1 MSVLRSH
8 RQVSQT
14 EFENT
19 FSKLY
24 KYSRQQTSRVPAR
37 RQRWLCPNIT
47 QTMNTIYTDVMSM
60 SDYYD
65 CGFLPRDEYRA
76 KAATRCITNLLSLQ
90 KPLLTLWNVSG
101 METKKMAT
109 WLSLINKEVDLM
121 KCFSDCETDELF
133 ILDWKRIGELNFLG
147 NMSALHRYSHGKIS
161 NSKKKFNDTEGLL
174 LISLVD
180 SAFYNVMSANRKM
193 PTNRDEYLKR
203 KESISKAISDLKAL
217 NRPMLFFFNLM
228 EYSESV
234 MTEWSGMLRKEI
246 KLLQGLL
253 KSDEQRFGNL

>member
-1 MSVLRSH
+1 MAMPRYNPYYEH
-8 RQVSQT
+8 
-14 EFENT
+14 
-19 FSKLY
+19 
-24 KYSRQQTSRVPAR
+24 
-37 RQRWLCPNIT
+37 
-47 QTMNTIYTDVMSM
+47 
-60 SDYYD
+60 YYD

-76 KAATRCITNLLSLQ
+76 KTAARCIENLCSLQ
-90 KPLLTLWNVSG
+90 KPLLIMWNVSG
-101 METKKMAT
+101 METKKMVT
-109 WLSLINKEVDLM
+109 WISLINKEVGLM
-121 KCFSDCETDELF
+121 KRFSDCDSDDFF
-133 ILDWKRIGELNFLG
+133 ILDWKLISELNFLG
-147 NMSALHRYSHGKIS
+147 NMSALHRFTHGKVA

-180 SAFYNVMSANRKM
+180 SAFYNVMSANRKKP
-193 PTNRDEYLKR
+193 PTRAENLKR

-234 MTEWSGMLRKEI
+234 MSEWSGMLRKEI